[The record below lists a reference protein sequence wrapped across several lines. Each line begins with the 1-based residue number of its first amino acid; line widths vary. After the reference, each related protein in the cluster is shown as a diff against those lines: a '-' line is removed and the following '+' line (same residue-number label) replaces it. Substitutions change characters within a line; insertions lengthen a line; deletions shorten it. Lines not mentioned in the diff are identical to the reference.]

1 MTFSAGSAT
10 AVEGAI
16 APEGGCPGK
25 FFTSRKWTYDA
36 FGLVIRDHTG
46 AALAR
51 LSAAGPGFDGKG
63 TSGEPVTL
71 TR

>member
-1 MTFSAGSAT
+1 MTFAAASAGS
-10 AVEGAI
+10 EGAI

-51 LSAAGPGFDGKG
+51 LSPAGSGFDGNAAA
-63 TSGEPVTL
+63 GEQVTL
-71 TR
+71 MR

>member
-1 MTFSAGSAT
+1 MTFSAASPSAADGT
-10 AVEGAI
+10 I

-25 FFTSRKWTYDA
+25 FFTSRKWSYDA

-51 LSAAGPGFDGKG
+51 LTAGESGFDGKA
-63 TSGEPVTL
+63 TAGEPVTL
-71 TR
+71 MR